1 MFSVVALILNWGGT
15 SDRAELVIVIIVFL
29 VIVLVVSMNWLSLVT
44 RLQLLRLIGS
54 AIKAEFR
61 IIGSLIILSNSLHAE
76 MLLDK
81 LYSLRV
87 DFRLQHFAS
96 VWTLNQSLSF
106 FLRKSRHIRHSH

>member
-15 SDRAELVIVIIVFL
+15 SNGAELVIVIIVLL
-29 VIVLVVSMNWLSLVT
+29 VIGLVVPMDWLSLVT
-44 RLQLLRLIGS
+44 GLQLLRLIGS
-54 AIKAEFR
+54 VIETKFR

-87 DFRLQHFAS
+87 DFRLQHFACI
-96 VWTLNQSLSF
+96 WTLNQGLSF
-106 FLRKSRHIRHSH
+106 FLRKRRHIRHSH